1 MAKAKKYADL
11 VVALESGEI
20 ELDETHVKRADI
32 TVEAEVEHS
41 LGLQMISIRLQK
53 RLIHDLKFISTAHG
67 IGYQPLIRDILSRF
81 VAHEVKQIIRDTIER
96 RQLEEKELLQKED
109 DGKLSMDD
117 CPDYPSDGQMAA

>member
-1 MAKAKKYADL
+1 MAKTKKYADI
-11 VVALESGEI
+11 VAALESGEI

-53 RLIHDLKFISTAHG
+53 RLIDELKFISTAHG

-81 VAHEVKQIIRDTIER
+81 VAHEVKQIIKDTIER
-96 RQLEEKELLQKED
+96 RQLEEIKLQMDNDNKA
-109 DGKLSMDD
+109 STDD
-117 CPDYPSDGQMAA
+117 CLRHPSDGQKAA